1 MVSLGQDL
9 SPYGDHNESMDP
21 KWDSPSVGHV
31 IQCKLP
37 CLHNSNSASM
47 HLNHP
52 DSETIDDI
60 YDQFGPTPRLCILK
74 PLNDHQLEEYK
85 NNTRIALENLTL
97 QSLQEL
103 IRNTEELKMDKVS
116 HKLCLISRKKLHN
129 VRSSFCVHQETGPRP

>member
-1 MVSLGQDL
+1 
-9 SPYGDHNESMDP
+9 
-21 KWDSPSVGHV
+21 
-31 IQCKLP
+31 
-37 CLHNSNSASM
+37 M

-129 VRSSFCVHQETGPRP
+129 VRSSFCVTPITAHMQLRLAIHMQTQDSQQLVEMCQDPFLEHLSRYLFESISHLYFQK